1 MTNKKF
7 NLWILLYDDGFQCL
21 CGMYNQAYRNVFG
34 RTKRFSQRER
44 MVNNLRRKEKKESAQ
59 VH

>member
-1 MTNKKF
+1 MTNIKF

-34 RTKRFSQRER
+34 RKNGIVNENLGQQFKKER
-44 MVNNLRRKEKKESAQ
+44 KKESAK
-59 VH
+59 